1 VTNLTRR
8 CRGPII
14 RAACDG
20 VLIAPGLILAI
31 APVGA
36 AEYLTAGADPQRTG
50 WVKEEKVGF
59 AMERD

>member
-1 VTNLTRR
+1 
-8 CRGPII
+8 
-14 RAACDG
+14 
-20 VLIAPGLILAI
+20 LIAPGLILAI